1 MKKLTK
7 ITILAL
13 GAIASTCLASCGPDS
28 SSSSDDPSSEP
39 SVVPTLTSIKIVSGS
54 IKTSFSQKS
63 TPNYNNLAI
72 DLFDENNNKMK
83 TLKWVENKDS
93 ITYTEIDTS
102 ELATG
107 KVFTVTYNDGNKEF
121 TDTLNYN
128 VVDAYTLSSWA
139 ANPNYTYTTGYQVN
153 KKISSDEDNLE
164 KGFMKSAT
172 FYVGNMNSVNLLP
185 ELNGL
190 NKETYEVTELTT
202 IPTGAT
208 MKLASEGMDLVV
220 DSYIENASSFLKDG
234 QLKFKGD
241 ITGSFTIT
249 LSYSGQKDII
259 YNVEV
264 VDAYNVS
271 KATDLFAFYNNN
283 TDDASVF
290 TPVYE
295 FKQELGL
302 PDADNIVIQNDIS
315 IGKNDIPSVFFW
327 QESEGCDASV
337 AGSLKDYARLFEH
350 QFDDAAETATVYGN
364 LHTISFNTNED
375 DENMFPYV
383 LTENEQGHAQSES
396 EPISCHASLFYGY
409 YGANQNPFDCQ
420 IIFKDLQASGNNGVD
435 DTSTTTRRAG
445 PMFLKTAVDAKLDNV
460 LVNSFYMAAM
470 ADGPFSYTEGGVKKI
485 GRYIN
490 GKYTSPKLDIDS
502 CRFNDSANA
511 ALYFFGQSRGD
522 IKNSDITKAGGP
534 LIFTN
539 PQIEPLPDDVVS
551 ALSFTPTFSTEVNI
565 DENTFLSNFTAG
577 KGGWFDAY
585 SASAMASNLQSM
597 DGLFTPYGMS
607 FLRTK
612 NDVKKFNLILVNLPI
627 SGDEALQLPSL
638 DEGCTNVT
646 IKKGNN
652 VIYSNLDGYKEV
664 MTAYAALATATQAA
678 ASAAELSAAYNAYAE
693 AVSGSFYGNNLAYAN
708 IENELVFAAT
718 NSEGKHEFG
727 IVNVDQSTQQYYL
740 CSSDYAIK
748 AGMAAQSIPVT
759 VPSSYQPGETMK
771 SAGLLAATINGTNV
785 YSASQLT
792 TPTAYNGPSNYGVI
806 LGDYHAI

>member
-7 ITILAL
+7 LTILAL

-28 SSSSDDPSSEP
+28 SSSSDDSS
-39 SVVPTLTSIKIVSGS
+39 SVQPTLTSIKIVSGS

-93 ITYTEIDTS
+93 ISHTEIDTS

-107 KVFTVTYNDGNKEF
+107 KVFTVTYNDGSKEF

-139 ANPNYTYTTGYQVN
+139 ANPNYTYTTGYQTN

-208 MKLASEGMDLVV
+208 MKLSSEGMDLVV
-220 DSYIENASSFLKDG
+220 DSYIENASSFVKDG
-234 QLKFKGD
+234 QLKFKDD

-283 TDDASVF
+283 TDDASYF

-315 IGKNDIPSVFFW
+315 IGKNDIPSVFIW
-327 QESEGCDASV
+327 QESEGCDATV
-337 AGSLKDYARLFEH
+337 VGSLKDYARLFEH

-470 ADGPFSYTEGGVKKI
+470 ADGPFSYTEDGVNKI

-740 CSSDYAIK
+740 CSSDYAVK
-748 AGMAAQSIPVT
+748 AGMAASSIPVT

-792 TPTAYNGPSNYGVI
+792 TPTTYNGPSNYGVI